1 MNLTNEIEDVLSR
14 GVENIIPSKE
24 TLKTLL
30 ESGKKLNIYLG
41 IDPTATRIHI
51 GHAVQLRKLQK
62 FADLGHNVTFLIGDF
77 TALIGDTSDKNSERP
92 SLTTGEINQNFQSY
106 KRQASKFLDF
116 EKVTVRFNSEWL
128 SKLTFPEIVKL
139 CQQFSVGD
147 FVSRE
152 LIRNRLQSGKRVA
165 LHETLYPVMQGYD
178 SWFLDTDIQIGGT
191 DQTFNMQAGRT
202 LLRNLNNKESFVLA
216 NGFLMGT
223 DGNKMSKSQ
232 GNAIWIED
240 APEEMFGKILSLLDS
255 EIINYF
261 TLGTNLTIDAVEEKK
276 KRLSD
281 GENPL
286 ILKKELAWQIISEIY
301 SEEDAQK
308 AQEKFEQTFQE
319 KKPIFEETIENK
331 DTLAATI
338 AELGSVQSMTTAKRL
353 IKDNAV
359 DVNGETVTDPATKV
373 SSGYKIQVGKKIFV
387 TVK

>member
-1 MNLTNEIEDVLSR
+1 
-14 GVENIIPSKE
+14 
-24 TLKTLL
+24 
-30 ESGKKLNIYLG
+30 
-41 IDPTATRIHI
+41 
-51 GHAVQLRKLQK
+51 
-62 FADLGHNVTFLIGDF
+62 
-77 TALIGDTSDKNSERP
+77 
-92 SLTTGEINQNFQSY
+92 
-106 KRQASKFLDF
+106 
-116 EKVTVRFNSEWL
+116 
-128 SKLTFPEIVKL
+128 
-139 CQQFSVGD
+139 
-147 FVSRE
+147 
-152 LIRNRLQSGKRVA
+152 
-165 LHETLYPVMQGYD
+165 
-178 SWFLDTDIQIGGT
+178 
-191 DQTFNMQAGRT
+191 MQAGRT

-338 AELGSVQSMTTAKRL
+338 AELGSVQSMTTAKQL

-373 SSGYKIQVGKKIFV
+373 SSGYKIQVGKKYL
-387 TVK
+387 

>member
-1 MNLTNEIEDVLSR
+1 
-14 GVENIIPSKE
+14 
-24 TLKTLL
+24 
-30 ESGKKLNIYLG
+30 
-41 IDPTATRIHI
+41 
-51 GHAVQLRKLQK
+51 
-62 FADLGHNVTFLIGDF
+62 
-77 TALIGDTSDKNSERP
+77 
-92 SLTTGEINQNFQSY
+92 
-106 KRQASKFLDF
+106 
-116 EKVTVRFNSEWL
+116 
-128 SKLTFPEIVKL
+128 
-139 CQQFSVGD
+139 
-147 FVSRE
+147 
-152 LIRNRLQSGKRVA
+152 
-165 LHETLYPVMQGYD
+165 
-178 SWFLDTDIQIGGT
+178 
-191 DQTFNMQAGRT
+191 
-202 LLRNLNNKESFVLA
+202 
-216 NGFLMGT
+216 
-223 DGNKMSKSQ
+223 MSKSQ